1 LTSRSGGFQAV
12 HLGLNV
18 NTPLNIFQPQAS
30 SSTHVQ
36 LDDMSQH
43 PQQTVHYAPL
53 ARSATKDDITKQ
65 NGMSVIIDDDDDD
78 DGDSDDGAHKTN
90 HNRRKRSFTS
100 LRRST
105 SGHAGSR
112 SRSRRSGSP
121 AHVYDVDDECTGL
134 IAPNGMEV
142 PLATVDQKRR
152 KWWRDALINLCFIAG
167 WYVDIVC
174 WLCNGSIDIGL
185 VRLRGWAA
193 FGCGCSNESC
203 GGMSRRPSRHSS
215 SRLPAF
221 YCSQ

>member
-1 LTSRSGGFQAV
+1 MPSRSGGFQAV

-18 NTPLNIFQPQAS
+18 STPLNIFQPQAS

-43 PQQTVHYAPL
+43 PQQIVHYTPL
-53 ARSATKDDITKQ
+53 ARSASKDDVTKQ
-65 NGMSVIIDDDDDD
+65 NGMPVIIDDNG

-90 HNRRKRSFTS
+90 HNRPKRSFTS
-100 LRRST
+100 PRRSS
-105 SGHAGSR
+105 SGHGGSR

-121 AHVYDVDDECTGL
+121 THVYDVDDECTGL

-174 WLCNGSIDIGL
+174 WLCNGSIDIGRSCSASRVSSL
-185 VRLRGWAA
+185 
-193 FGCGCSNESC
+193 GCRCSNESC
-203 GGMSRRPSRHSS
+203 GGVPRRPSRHSS
-215 SRLPAF
+215 SHLPAF
-221 YCSQ
+221 YCAQ